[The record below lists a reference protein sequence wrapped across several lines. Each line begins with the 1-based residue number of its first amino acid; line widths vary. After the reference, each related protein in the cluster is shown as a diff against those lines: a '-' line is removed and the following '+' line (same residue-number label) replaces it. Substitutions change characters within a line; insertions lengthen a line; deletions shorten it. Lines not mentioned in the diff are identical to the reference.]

1 MRPYRLKGM
10 IRRKGSEEKIDGGLK
25 IEVVVT
31 DESGFQFPQHVMLV
45 AIQDHARA
53 ALEKFRAG
61 STVMVDFVIH
71 GIEQTK
77 SNGEVS
83 YRNFFELIDVI
94 EYKNVD
100 SCKNLECDRR
110 DGNSNVF

>member
-77 SNGEVS
+77 SNG
-83 YRNFFELIDVI
+83 
-94 EYKNVD
+94 D
-100 SCKNLECDRR
+100 STGKYLTEIF
-110 DGNSNVF
+110 SS

>member
-10 IRRKGSEEKIDGGLK
+10 IRQKGSEKKIDGGLK

-31 DESGFQFPQHVMLV
+31 DESSFQFPQHVMLV
-45 AIQDHARA
+45 AIQGHARA
-53 ALEKFRAG
+53 ALEKFRVG

-71 GIEQTK
+71 GIERVA

-83 YRNFFELIDVI
+83 YRNFFELVGVI
-94 EYKNVD
+94 EYKNAD
-100 SCKNLECDRR
+100 SYKNLEYDRW
-110 DGNSNVF
+110 DGNSNAF